1 MKDLYLFKLVISI
14 PYLFLLSKINF
25 LFFKYGAADQ
35 IPIHRGGRNF
45 PIPNWF
51 GLLVRERLRRKLPGQ
66 LKKSHWHL
74 MWF

>member
-1 MKDLYLFKLVISI
+1 MKDLYFFKLVISI

-35 IPIHRGGRNF
+35 IPNPNF

>member
-35 IPIHRGGRNF
+35 IPNPKF
-45 PIPNWF
+45 PIPNWLACSC
-51 GLLVRERLRRKLPGQ
+51 GKDCGESSQVNSKNLTDI
-66 LKKSHWHL
+66 
-74 MWF
+74 